1 MNLKFRSR
9 RFLLAVFFSITTTVL
24 TFKGMLEGG
33 SYVAAI
39 TIILGLYGGM
49 DTAQQV
55 MNKDK

>member
-55 MNKDK
+55 INKDK